1 MNYTIYA
8 DDLLI
13 YNRLIVDEHGRQLYG
28 VIDPVLSMT
37 TDSFCSLTYRAKKGS
52 PAYDHSVELI
62 PLVKVYKDSALQFTG
77 RILQSTPNIH
87 SEKEIYVED
96 FLGVLCDSVVR
107 PFEEF
112 YGTPAD
118 LLQQLVTAHNA
129 QVNERQRFY
138 AIDCDITDVNI
149 TRSSEGFDS
158 TWSVI
163 KSKLI
168 DMVGGYMWVSYDA
181 QERPI
186 LHYSLNERNDST
198 QVIKFGKNLVDYNVK
213 YDFEGFYTA
222 CVPLGAKDDET
233 KEYVTI
239 ESVNDGKDYLIDTES
254 AARYGVIFA
263 PPDETTWSDVHYPSI
278 LLTKAQEWIRNKA
291 SRLIKEISLTAR
303 DLSGLNADVSMIEY
317 LDAVYVEASEINDT
331 FIVKSLAR
339 PLDKPLQIEISMGD
353 ARTSLTGA
361 AASAQASTTE
371 RIKVI
376 ESEYVSES
384 DVHVIAQEEIRN
396 DTTIIQRAEAI
407 IATALAEY
415 VRTSDY
421 NTFVQT
427 VSTNFSILAG
437 EISANFTSTSAQ
449 ISNLANST
457 EAQINTI
464 YSFIRLLGTIQDE
477 HGTIIQEGG
486 IVIGESTSAIKLKLE
501 NDVLYFFVGDEKIV
515 TAENA
520 IAYFASNNLVVNRT
534 NIQNLT
540 LGTQGEYLDA
550 RILGTGDNVGVMW
563 SGRIG
568 S

>member
-1 MNYTIYA
+1 
-8 DDLLI
+8 
-13 YNRLIVDEHGRQLYG
+13 
-28 VIDPVLSMT
+28 
-37 TDSFCSLTYRAKKGS
+37 
-52 PAYDHSVELI
+52 
-62 PLVKVYKDSALQFTG
+62 
-77 RILQSTPNIH
+77 
-87 SEKEIYVED
+87 
-96 FLGVLCDSVVR
+96 
-107 PFEEF
+107 
-112 YGTPAD
+112 
-118 LLQQLVTAHNA
+118 
-129 QVNERQRFY
+129 
-138 AIDCDITDVNI
+138 
-149 TRSSEGFDS
+149 
-158 TWSVI
+158 
-163 KSKLI
+163 
-168 DMVGGYMWVSYDA
+168 
-181 QERPI
+181 
-186 LHYSLNERNDST
+186 
-198 QVIKFGKNLVDYNVK
+198 
-213 YDFEGFYTA
+213 
-222 CVPLGAKDDET
+222 
-233 KEYVTI
+233 
-239 ESVNDGKDYLIDTES
+239 
-254 AARYGVIFA
+254 
-263 PPDETTWSDVHYPSI
+263 
-278 LLTKAQEWIRNKA
+278 
-291 SRLIKEISLTAR
+291 
-303 DLSGLNADVSMIEY
+303 MIEY
-317 LDAVYVEASEINDT
+317 LDAVYVEATEINDT
-331 FIVKSLAR
+331 FIVKSIAR

-396 DTTIIQRAEAI
+396 DTSIIQRAEAI

-501 NDVLYFFVGDEKIV
+501 NDILYFFVGDEKIV

>member
-1 MNYTIYA
+1 
-8 DDLLI
+8 
-13 YNRLIVDEHGRQLYG
+13 
-28 VIDPVLSMT
+28 
-37 TDSFCSLTYRAKKGS
+37 
-52 PAYDHSVELI
+52 
-62 PLVKVYKDSALQFTG
+62 
-77 RILQSTPNIH
+77 
-87 SEKEIYVED
+87 
-96 FLGVLCDSVVR
+96 
-107 PFEEF
+107 
-112 YGTPAD
+112 
-118 LLQQLVTAHNA
+118 
-129 QVNERQRFY
+129 
-138 AIDCDITDVNI
+138 
-149 TRSSEGFDS
+149 
-158 TWSVI
+158 
-163 KSKLI
+163 
-168 DMVGGYMWVSYDA
+168 MVGGYMWVSYDA

-186 LHYSLNERNDST
+186 LHYSLHERNDST
-198 QVIKFGKNLVDYNVK
+198 QIIKFGKNLVDYNVK

-233 KEYVTI
+233 KEYITI

-263 PPDETTWSDVHYPSI
+263 PPGETTWSDVHYPSI

-303 DLSGLNADVSMIEY
+303 DLSGLNADVSMIDY

-396 DTTIIQRAEAI
+396 DTSIIQRAEAI

-501 NDVLYFFVGDEKIV
+501 NDILYFFVGDEKIV